1 VESRG
6 LNMAAG
12 KSTGDPFDELIRT
25 LQDPAIY
32 PHPVEN
38 VTLIETHISCVLLT
52 GLFAYKFKKPVNLG
66 FVDFSSLEKRRYY
79 CSEELRLNRRF
90 APDIYLDVVE
100 IRGSYDRPDLQ
111 GKGEVIEY
119 AVKMREFQQHDLL
132 SNYADQHILEPSHI
146 ESIADVVADFHS
158 TAEVVDAHTTF
169 GSVDT
174 ISKWSSE
181 NFDHIEAIVPAR
193 VLPGYFKTLKQW
205 CLGMNVKRHCLI
217 EERLAGGFVRDC
229 HGDLHL
235 GNLAFIDG
243 QVTPFDCIE
252 FNPELRCIDTT
263 SEIAFVAMDLQAR
276 GYTGGAWQFINR
288 YLQNT
293 GDYAGLALLR
303 YYIVYRA
310 LVRAK
315 VEALRLSQQTPDSD
329 FDGTHYAESFHYLE
343 LAQTWSGNARPAL
356 IVMHGLSGSGKSTLA
371 RQLVEGLGAIQ
382 VRSDIERKRLFDLRP
397 ETDSGSSLE
406 QGIYTRQ
413 ASEQTYDRLED
424 LARKITS
431 AGFTAIVD
439 ATFLKRSDRQ
449 RFKKIAAQCQLPH
462 VMVSCEAPEK
472 ILRERIIQRG
482 KRQNDPSE
490 ANLEV
495 LQRQLQSQDI
505 IDQHERDHTEIIT
518 CSQSTLSPDQL
529 HGLEELMRNNLLR

>member
-1 VESRG
+1 MV
-6 LNMAAG
+6 AG
-12 KSTGDPFDELIRT
+12 KSTGDLFNELIHT

-32 PHPVEN
+32 PHAVES
-38 VTLIETHISCVLLT
+38 VTLIETHISWILLT
-52 GLFAYKFKKPVNLG
+52 GQFAYKFKKPVTLG
-66 FVDFSSLEKRRYY
+66 FVDFSSLEKRKYY

-100 IRGSYDRPDLQ
+100 IRGSHDRPNLR

-132 SNYADQHILEPSHI
+132 SYYADQQILEPNHI
-146 ESIADVVADFHS
+146 ESIADVVADFHA
-158 TAEVVDAHTTF
+158 TAAVVDADTRF

-174 ISKWSSE
+174 VSKWSNE
-181 NFDHIEAIVPAR
+181 NFDHIEAIVPAP
-193 VLPGYFKTLKQW
+193 VLPGYFKALKQW
-205 CLGMNVKRHCLI
+205 CLGMTVKRHQLI

-276 GYTGGAWQFINR
+276 GYAGGSWHFINR

-293 GDYAGLALLR
+293 GDYAGISLLR

-329 FDGTHYAESFHYLE
+329 FDERHYAESFHYLQ
-343 LAQTWSGNARPAL
+343 LAQTWSVNARPAL
-356 IVMHGLSGSGKSTLA
+356 IIMHGLSGSGKSTLA
-371 RQLVEGLGAIQ
+371 RQLVESLGVIQ
-382 VRSDIERKRLFDLRP
+382 LRSDIERKRLFNLRP
-397 ETDSGSSLE
+397 EADSGSSLE
-406 QGIYTRQ
+406 QGIYTRR
-413 ASEQTYDRLED
+413 ASEQTYDHLEN
-424 LARKITS
+424 LVRIITAS
-431 AGFTAIVD
+431 GFTVIVD

-449 RFKKIAAQCQLPH
+449 RFKNMAAQCQLPH
-462 VMVSCEAPEK
+462 VLVSCEAPEK
-472 ILRERIIQRG
+472 VLRERIIQRS

-495 LQRQLQSQDI
+495 LQQQLQSQDI
-505 IDQHERDHTEIIT
+505 IDQQERDHTQMIT

-529 HGLEELMRNNLLR
+529 QKLEALISNNLLG

>member
-1 VESRG
+1 
-6 LNMAAG
+6 MAAG
-12 KSTGDPFDELIRT
+12 KSTGDLCYELIRT

-32 PHPVEN
+32 PHVVER
-38 VTLIETHISCVLLT
+38 VTLIETHISWVLLT
-52 GLFAYKFKKPVNLG
+52 GQFAYKFKKPVNLG
-66 FVDFSSLEKRRYY
+66 FVDFSSLEKRKYY

-100 IRGSYDRPDLQ
+100 IRGSHDRPNLQ
-111 GKGEVIEY
+111 GEGEVIEY
-119 AVKMREFQQHDLL
+119 AVKMREFKQHDLL
-132 SNYADQHILEPSHI
+132 SNYADQQILELNHI

-158 TAEVVDAHTTF
+158 TAEIIDADTTF

-174 ISKWSSE
+174 VSKWSSE
-181 NFDHIEAIVPAR
+181 NFDHIEAIVPAH

-205 CLGMNVKRHCLI
+205 CLGMNAKRNCHI

-276 GYTGGAWQFINR
+276 GYTGGSWHFINR

-293 GDYAGLALLR
+293 GDYAGIALLR

-315 VEALRLSQQTPDSD
+315 VEALRLSQQTSNSD
-329 FDGTHYAESFHYLE
+329 FDGMHYAESFHYLQ

-371 RQLVEGLGAIQ
+371 RQLVESLGGIQ
-382 VRSDIERKRLFDLRP
+382 LRSDIERKRLFNLRP
-397 ETDSGSSLE
+397 EADSDSSLE
-406 QGIYTRQ
+406 QGIYTQQ
-413 ASEQTYDRLED
+413 ASKQTYDHLQD

-431 AGFTAIVD
+431 AGFTVIVD
-439 ATFLKRSDRQ
+439 ATFLKRSERQ
-449 RFKKIAAQCQLPH
+449 RFKKMAAQCQLPH
-462 VMVSCEAPEK
+462 VLVSCEAPENV
-472 ILRERIIQRG
+472 LRERIIQRR

-495 LQRQLQSQDI
+495 LQQQLQSQDI
-505 IDQHERDHTEIIT
+505 IDQQERDHIEIIT

-529 HGLEELMRNNLLR
+529 QRLEALIRNDLLG